1 MSSDVAKSW
10 PASAQRMRSQL
21 VKVSTSA
28 PAVPVPVSSVLR
40 PVLIRIGVYRFFV
53 STSGQL
59 QLVFSGSFLQS
70 GASKRAGRHLAVT
83 LSMQP
88 AAVTVVSS
96 PQN

>member
-1 MSSDVAKSW
+1 
-10 PASAQRMRSQL
+10 MRSQL

-70 GASKRAGRHLAVT
+70 GASKRAGFGHLAVT
-83 LSMQP
+83 LSMQ
-88 AAVTVVSS
+88 SRS
-96 PQN
+96 QR